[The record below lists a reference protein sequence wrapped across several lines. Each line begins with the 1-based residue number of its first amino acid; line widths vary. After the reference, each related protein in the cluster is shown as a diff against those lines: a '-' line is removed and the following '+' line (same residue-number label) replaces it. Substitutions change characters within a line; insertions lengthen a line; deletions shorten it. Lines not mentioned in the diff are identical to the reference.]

1 MKNRKILSLLL
12 ALVLAFSAAGTAFA
26 ATSDSGS
33 WKTYYGTMNG
43 TSTYTASTRS
53 VKVTTSFEKSLSTY
67 TISLQEGIEWYIAET
82 GEYDGLEVSDIF
94 NLSSIFD
101 TFRLANGSALGWTPT
116 GARGV
121 HTCFYKNSEGR
132 NVEIT
137 TKYTYVTF

>member
-12 ALVLAFSAAGTAFA
+12 ALVLVFSAAGTAFA

-53 VKVTTSFEKSLSTY
+53 VNVTTSFEKSLSTY
-67 TISLQEGIEWYIAET
+67 TIGLQDGIEWHIAET
-82 GEYDGLEVSDIF
+82 GEYEGLETSAIF
-94 NLSSIFD
+94 KLSSIFD
-101 TFRLANGSALGWTPT
+101 TFRLANGSALGWTPD

-121 HTCFYKNSEGR
+121 HVCYDAVSSTHYT
-132 NVEIT
+132 EIT
-137 TKYTYVTF
+137 TEYTYVTF